1 MQSLQENEG
10 AYGAA
15 GQHCS
20 AIFRSLCKKFR
31 VSPRCLESLVEDG
44 WDDPSQCEDISAEW
58 KEQILLLAPNGGQ
71 KRNLEKMLERVEAG
85 PLDERVPKKK
95 AKVEAS
101 SQGDGSNHSSAGAAA
116 GAEAGAE
123 AAPSGTAKASGKP
136 PASSTPST
144 SQVKLLRH

>member
-31 VSPRCLESLVEDG
+31 VSPRCFESLVEDG
-44 WDDPSQCEDISAEW
+44 WDDPSQFEDISAEW
-58 KEQILLLAPNGGQ
+58 KEHILLLAPNGGQ

-101 SQGDGSNHSSAGAAA
+101 SQGDGSSHSSAKTTADAD
-116 GAEAGAE
+116 

-144 SQVKLLRH
+144 SQVSC

>member
-20 AIFRSLCKKFR
+20 VIFRGLCTEFR
-31 VSPRCLESLVEDG
+31 VSPRCFESLVEDG
-44 WDDPSQCEDISAEW
+44 WDDPSQFEDISAEW

-95 AKVEAS
+95 ARVEAS
-101 SQGDGSNHSSAGAAA
+101 SQGDGSNHSS
-116 GAEAGAE
+116 AGAE

-144 SQVKLLRH
+144 SQVNY